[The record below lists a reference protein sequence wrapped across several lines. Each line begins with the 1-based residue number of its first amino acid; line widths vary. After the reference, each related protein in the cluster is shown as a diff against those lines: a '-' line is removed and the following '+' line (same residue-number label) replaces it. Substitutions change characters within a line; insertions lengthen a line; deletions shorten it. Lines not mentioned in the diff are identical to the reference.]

1 VEQIELAVR
10 EIRAPVSI
18 NLMDAV
24 SGGKT
29 PLVSI
34 DRLREIGVG
43 RVSIPVGPL
52 FAAVKGMKDYLDA
65 IQGDRIAEGRTEL
78 VAPFADFKNLVGFE
92 MFRELEKEYLPRY
105 VE

>member
-1 VEQIELAVR
+1 
-10 EIRAPVSI
+10 
-18 NLMDAV
+18 MDAV

-52 FAAVKGMKDYLDA
+52 FAAVRGIKDYLDA
-65 IQGDRIAEGRTEL
+65 IKGDRIAEGRTEL